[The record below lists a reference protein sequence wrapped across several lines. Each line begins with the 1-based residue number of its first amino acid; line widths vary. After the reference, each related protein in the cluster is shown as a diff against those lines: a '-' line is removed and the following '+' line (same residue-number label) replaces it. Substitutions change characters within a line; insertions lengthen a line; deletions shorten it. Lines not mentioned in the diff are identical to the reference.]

1 MATISKEIRIDA
13 SADDVWEV
21 IGDFATG
28 PHRMAP
34 GYVLTTEVDG
44 DLRSV
49 TFADGTV
56 VQERLVSRDDDTRR
70 IVYAV
75 VESAHPPAHDNAVM
89 QVLPDGADTCRFC
102 WVRDILPDDLA
113 PSFDD
118 AMTRPLPV
126 IKQALENERR
136 RNRGVSQVR
145 T

>member
-1 MATISKEIRIDA
+1 MATISKEVRINA

-28 PHRMAP
+28 PVR
-34 GYVLTTEVDG
+34 
-44 DLRSV
+44 RS
-49 TFADGTV
+49 
-56 VQERLVSRDDDTRR
+56 RR

-75 VESAHPPAHDNAVM
+75 VDSAQPPAHDNAVM
-89 QVLPDGADTCRFC
+89 QVLPDGADSCRFC
-102 WVRDILPDDLA
+102 WVRDILPDGLA

-126 IKQALENERR
+126 IKKALEKQSR